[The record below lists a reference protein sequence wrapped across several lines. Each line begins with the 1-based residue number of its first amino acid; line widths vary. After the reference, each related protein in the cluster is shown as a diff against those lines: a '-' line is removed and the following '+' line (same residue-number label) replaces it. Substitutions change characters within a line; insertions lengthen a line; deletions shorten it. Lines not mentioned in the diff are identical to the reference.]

1 MSKFF
6 SRKLRCKI
14 LQLLD
19 FVPDEL
25 MVRLQYRMK
34 TGNSLNLNKP
44 TRFTEKLQ
52 FYKLYYRDT
61 VMKQCVDKYDV
72 REYIQRQGYGDT
84 LNECLGIFNSPEEV
98 DFEALPN
105 KFVSKDTL
113 GGGGNAVVLVK
124 DKSKLDIAKLKKQMQ
139 SWVDEPA
146 DKKHPGREWVYEGRK
161 HRIIIEKFIESAPE
175 KGGLID
181 YKFFCNY
188 GETKFLYVVADR
200 VLGKSAGFG
209 IFSPDFNLMPVS
221 RADEKPLT
229 REIPKPENYEEL
241 KIIAEAL
248 AKPFPEARIDL
259 YDVDGKIYFGEITFF
274 DGSGYMTFTPD
285 VYDEILGDM
294 FTFNTND
301 KGWQK

>member
-52 FYKLYYRDT
+52 FYKLYYRDP
-61 VMKQCVDKYDV
+61 VMKQCVDKYNV

-84 LNECLGIFNSPEEV
+84 LNECLGIYNSPEEV
-98 DFEALPN
+98 DFDALPN
-105 KFVSKDTL
+105 KFVAKDTL

-124 DKSKLDIAKLKKQMQ
+124 DKSKHDIAKLKKQMK

-146 DKKHPGREWVYEGRK
+146 NKKHPGREWVYDGRK
-161 HRIIIEKFIESAPE
+161 HRIYIEKYIESNPE

-200 VLGKSAGFG
+200 VLGESAGFG
-209 IFSPDFNLMPVS
+209 IFSPDFKQMPVT
-221 RADEKPLT
+221 RADEKPLM
-229 REIPKPENYEEL
+229 RDIPKPDNYEDM
-241 KIIAEAL
+241 KAIAEAL

-259 YDVDGKIYFGEITFF
+259 YDVDGKIFFGEITFF
-274 DGSGYMTFTPD
+274 DGSGYMTFFPD
-285 VYDEILGDM
+285 EYDKILGDM

-301 KGWQK
+301 TRWQK

>member
-1 MSKFF
+1 MSKLI

-14 LQLLD
+14 LQLLN
-19 FVPDEL
+19 FIPDKP
-25 MVRLQYRMK
+25 MVRLQYSMK
-34 TGNSLNLNKP
+34 TGVLLNLNNP

-52 FYKLYYRDT
+52 FYKLFYRDP

-72 REYIQRQGYGDT
+72 RDYIRKKGYGDT
-84 LNECLGIFNSPEEV
+84 LNECLGIYNSPEEV
-98 DFEALPN
+98 DFDALPG
-105 KFVSKDTL
+105 KFVAKDTL

-124 DKSKLDIAKLKKQMQ
+124 DKLNLDIAKLKKQMQ
-139 SWVDEPA
+139 SWVDEPS
-146 DKKHPGREWVYEGRK
+146 DKKHPGREWVYDGRK
-161 HRIIIEKFIESAPE
+161 HRIIIEKFIESDPE

-188 GETKFLYVVADR
+188 GETKFIYVLADR
-200 VLGKSAGFG
+200 VLGKSVGLS
-209 IFSPDFNLMPVS
+209 ILTPDFQLMPVS

-229 REIPKPENYEEL
+229 RDIPKPENYEEL
-241 KIIAEAL
+241 KAIAEAL

-259 YDVDGKIYFGEITFF
+259 YDVEGKIYFGEITFF

-285 VYDEILGDM
+285 EYDKILGDM

>member
-1 MSKFF
+1 MSKLI
-6 SRKLRCKI
+6 SRKLRCKL

-146 DKKHPGREWVYEGRK
+146 DKKHPGREWVYDGRK

>member
-1 MSKFF
+1 MSKLI

-52 FYKLYYRDT
+52 FYKLYYRDH

-84 LNECLGIFNSPEEV
+84 LNECLGIYNSPEEV
-98 DFEALPN
+98 DFDALPN
-105 KFVSKDTL
+105 KFVAKDTL

-124 DKSKLDIAKLKKQMQ
+124 DKSKHDITKLKKQMK

-146 DKKHPGREWVYEGRK
+146 NKKHPGREWVYDGRK
-161 HRIIIEKFIESAPE
+161 HRIIIEKFIESDPE

-188 GETKFLYVVADR
+188 GKTKFLYVVADR
-200 VLGKSAGFG
+200 VLGESAGLG
-209 IFSPDFNLMPVS
+209 IFSPDFKQMPVT
-221 RADEKPLT
+221 RADEQPLM
-229 REIPKPENYEEL
+229 RDIPKPDNYEDM
-241 KIIAEAL
+241 KAIAEAL

-259 YDVDGKIYFGEITFF
+259 YDVDGKIFFGEITFF
-274 DGSGYMTFTPD
+274 DGSGYMTFSPD
-285 VYDEILGDM
+285 EYDKILGDM

-301 KGWQK
+301 KRWQK

>member
-1 MSKFF
+1 MKFL
-6 SRKLRCKI
+6 SRKFRCKI

-19 FVPDEL
+19 FIPDMP

-34 TGNSLNLNKP
+34 TGVSLNLNNP

-52 FYKLYYRDT
+52 FYKLFYRDP
-61 VMKQCVDKYDV
+61 VMMQCVDKYDV
-72 REYIQRQGYGDT
+72 RDYIQEQGFADT
-84 LNECLGIFNSPEEV
+84 LNECLGIYNSPDEV
-98 DFEALPN
+98 DFDALPD
-105 KFVSKDTL
+105 KFVAKDTL
-113 GGGGNAVVLVK
+113 GGGGNSVVLVK
-124 DKSKLDIAKLKKQMQ
+124 DKSKLDIAMLKKQMQ

-146 DKKHPGREWVYEGRK
+146 DKKHPGREWVYDGRK

-188 GETKFLYVVADR
+188 GEMKFLYVVADR

-274 DGSGYMTFTPD
+274 DGTGYMTFTPD

-294 FTFNTND
+294 FTFNIND